1 MKRLQNIRQR
11 AAGIFCRRKKTPVA
25 TGLPARCRQHVFL
38 RLQNKFPTMKKL
50 KIIFSLALIGCV
62 ATLNSIAQ
70 TTDTNLPAWLTRPL
84 SLTDA
89 LNTALQQNAAIL
101 EAKNDLEA
109 SHGLV
114 IQTRAV
120 ALPQVVANGQYKRTD
135 RNDIEPFPISE
146 VPNLPDQ
153 NWNAGIQIVQSI
165 YMGGR
170 MVAAFKAADATE
182 KQSLANYQTS
192 VADALLNVR
201 IAYYDVLLAAQEIT
215 VHEASVKLLQ
225 KELDD
230 QQHRL
235 NAGTVPKFNVL
246 RAEVAVAN
254 ERPNLISARNNYRI
268 AKNNLANALGYN
280 LPRDVWQDI
289 PLNLTDDFD
298 SAPHEINLPDAI
310 QQALTRRTELLA
322 LRKNIELQQLN
333 IVNAKAGYKPTVSV
347 FAGYDWHNAQYTP
360 PVELDHEFDGWNAG
374 AQLSWNIFDG
384 ALTYGKVKQAKAQFA
399 KSKTVLDDQA
409 RQIELQ
415 VRTAYSDFI
424 QARETLDSQQ
434 KVQEE
439 ADEALREAKQRAD
452 AGTGT
457 QLDVLDAET
466 SLTQSLTTQIQAL
479 HDYSTARAKFDRAI
493 GSDLTPVK

>member
-1 MKRLQNIRQR
+1 
-11 AAGIFCRRKKTPVA
+11 
-25 TGLPARCRQHVFL
+25 
-38 RLQNKFPTMKKL
+38 MKKL
-50 KIIFSLALIGCV
+50 KLLFLLAAV
-62 ATLNSIAQ
+62 ASAGALNASAQ
-70 TTDTNLPAWLTRPL
+70 NTDTNIPSWLTRPL

-101 EAKNDLEA
+101 EAQSDLQA

-114 IQTRAV
+114 VQTRAV
-120 ALPQVVANGQYKRTD
+120 ALPQLQANGQYKRTD
-135 RNDIEPFPISE
+135 RNDIERFPVPE

-153 NWNAGIQIVQSI
+153 NWDTGVQLVQSI

-182 KQSLANYQTS
+182 KQALANYQTS

-201 IAYYDVLLAAQEIT
+201 LAYYDVLLAAQEIT
-215 VHEASVKLLQ
+215 VHEASVKLLE

-254 ERPNLISARNNYRI
+254 ERPNLIQARNNYRI

-280 LPRDVWQDI
+280 LPRGVWQDI
-289 PLNLTDDFD
+289 PFDLTDDFD

-322 LRKNIELQQLN
+322 LRKDVELQQLN
-333 IVNAKAGYKPTVSV
+333 IVNAKAGFKPTVSV
-347 FAGYDWHNAQYTP
+347 FAGYDWHNVQYTP
-360 PVELDHEFDGWNAG
+360 PVDLDHELDGWNAG

-384 ALTYGKVKQAKAQFA
+384 GLTFGKVKQAKAQFE
-399 KSKTVLDDQA
+399 KSKTVLDDQS

-466 SLTQSLTTQIQAL
+466 SLTQARTTQIQAL